1 MIPIKDMKRI
11 IKNEQDYKDFQIEVR
26 NRQYET
32 NPVRVDLTE
41 VFSKPNIDWDNE
53 YLEITRIDNM
63 DYVKLIQISLKK
75 QDMGQWEVDV
85 YYKVAEFRNANIKEY
100 DVILIDNNLDTM
112 LGEKIAIAIA
122 DKTRAELG
130 LMSIDLN
137 TLSNESIEDE
147 RINGVIDKRDVKNVI
162 DWLNYIEA
170 KLRINKTV
178 ELEKIKLKGFFVNG
192 FKLDIINNIIFIRY
206 HEVLSRKSFDSLKNK
221 INESKKSDVIL
232 YFTKDIEIVTSL
244 NFADII
250 KIYKFVKSN
259 HGNLLLLNEKQVK
272 LLKEQMKVFKLN
284 RIIPYFEDRNEAINC
299 IKFMNSETLVEKSI

>member
-1 MIPIKDMKRI
+1 MKLAI
-11 IKNEQDYKDFQIEVR
+11 
-26 NRQYET
+26 
-32 NPVRVDLTE
+32 
-41 VFSKPNIDWDNE
+41 
-53 YLEITRIDNM
+53 LEDNM

-178 ELEKIKLKGFFVNG
+178 ELEKIKLKDFFVNG